1 MRKIAVLLAAALLL
15 LTSCIGIDSRLTL
28 QDDGSGTL
36 ALTYR
41 VSQLVADLGL
51 SSTGG
56 TVIPLPLSRTDFDRA
71 VEGSKG
77 KVRVARF
84 DRSEN
89 EKDIT
94 ISVQLAFD
102 SFDALAQMDAFRD
115 AGLKLASDGT
125 GRTYTQLIARA
136 PARPLSDTT
145 LQMFDALFSDYALSF
160 ALHVPRPIQS
170 STVGTLSSDKRT
182 LTYSAPVRDIVTTK
196 ADIVLTAVW

>member
-1 MRKIAVLLAAALLL
+1 MRKIAVLLTAALLIL
-15 LTSCIGIDSRLTL
+15 SSCIAVDSRLTL

-56 TVIPLPLSRTDFDRA
+56 TVVPLPLSRADFDRA
-71 VEGSKG
+71 VESSKG
-77 KVRVARF
+77 KVRVTRF

-102 SFDALAQMDAFRD
+102 SFDALARLDAFRD

-125 GRTYTQLIARA
+125 ARTFTQVVARA
-136 PARPLSDTT
+136 PAQPVSDST
-145 LQMFDALFSDYALSF
+145 LQMFDALFSDYTLSF
-160 ALHVPRPIQS
+160 VLNVPRPITS
-170 STVGTLSSDKRT
+170 APVGTLSPDKRT
-182 LTYSAPVRDIVTTK
+182 LTYSAPVKDVVTTK
-196 ADIVLTAVW
+196 ADIVLLAAW